1 LVLSSEVI
9 EKVARETGFLK
20 RQSKLRPLCFLKM
33 LLFDHLQ
40 IDQPS
45 LQQHSF
51 SVYNAAD
58 IQITKQGIDKRFNK
72 ETDAFVQAIFEQYL
86 KHQLGYTS
94 ISSGLSQFFTA
105 IRIMDSTEFQLPAQ
119 MAKEFPG
126 FDGDGTAAC
135 AQLQFEY
142 DLLSGK
148 INHLSIDKARTSDVH
163 YANETNGSLK
173 AGELVL
179 RDLGYYTLQMYKA
192 IEERNAYF
200 VSRLKTQVI
209 IYEQQNGTFKELTY
223 QAIIE
228 RLQNGSDKY
237 IDIEVYIGKEGKQ
250 PVRLIANLL
259 ESEAVNRR
267 IKRKKI
273 RKRKLNEEDELWTQF
288 NLFVTNVSRQTAAAE
303 DIYHLYKLRW
313 QIELIFK
320 SWKSILKIH
329 LVRPMKIYRFK
340 CYLKSKLIWIMINWD
355 IVMSFSEHIQ
365 TNYNKI
371 ISLYK
376 CFSILKVLAQQLSSL
391 IFKPDVG
398 KLKSWLAK
406 LFASIEQHAVK
417 ENKKGRVSV
426 KNILKT

>member
-1 LVLSSEVI
+1 
-9 EKVARETGFLK
+9 
-20 RQSKLRPLCFLKM
+20 M

-51 SVYNAAD
+51 SLYDAEGTK
-58 IQITKQGIDKRFNK
+58 ITKQGIDKRFNK

-86 KHQLGYTS
+86 KHQIGYS
-94 ISSGLSQFFTA
+94 SLSSGLRQFFSA

-192 IEERNAYF
+192 IEQRNAYF
-200 VSRLKTQVI
+200 VSRLKTQVL
-209 IYEQQNGTFKELTY
+209 IYEKENEAFKEITY
-223 QAIIE
+223 QQIIE
-228 RLQNGSDKY
+228 RLQKGNEKY

-259 ESEAVNRR
+259 EEEAVNRR
-267 IKRKKI
+267 VKRKKI
-273 RKRKLNEEDELWTQF
+273 RKRKLNEDDELWTQF
-288 NLFVTNVSRQTAAAE
+288 NLFVTNVSTQTATAE
-303 DIYHLYKLRW
+303 EIYHLYKLRW

-329 LVRPMKIYRFK
+329 LVRPMKVYRFK

-355 IVMSFSEHIQ
+355 IVMSFSQRIQ
-365 TNYNKI
+365 ANYHKI
-371 ISLYK
+371 VSLYK
-376 CFSILKVLAQQLSSL
+376 CFSILKVLSQQLSSL
-391 IFKPDVG
+391 IFKPNVR

-406 LFASIEQHAVK
+406 LFAAIVQHAVK

-426 KNILKT
+426 KKLLKT